1 MLSTKELFELKIII
15 IIIIIIIISC
25 HHMKNTWEK
34 SLGQITVKW
43 LQSHDLDEI
52 GRNNKINGVDN
63 FALPGDLIKLRTKFI
78 FCFTAP
84 NTQK

>member
-15 IIIIIIIISC
+15 IIIIIISF

-34 SLGQITVKW
+34 SLGQITVNRV

-63 FALPGDLIKLRTKFI
+63 FALLGDLIKLRTKFI